1 MISESITPLQS
12 FGAAYS
18 FCYLKDIKHH
28 QNTAKSRPERS
39 GSVSVLKSDL
49 FTDSLKTSGQIS
61 LGSGYQQ
68 GDMRLTLLGE
78 RVELS
83 DEFLDTLNALGSDL
97 EGRID
102 KDIGNVIVTRANT
115 ADKTEKGD
123 FLRKVVNNT
132 MAKKIYR
139 EGDMLYVYIPFEETV
154 YGVNVYDISYSGKD
168 ADNFCEMIYGGTNCE
183 SVNVKVGENVS
194 YGIKSDF
201 KKCKYL
207 IPCIVTD
214 NT

>member
-1 MISESITPLQS
+1 MRKIANILTNRKFTEDSTFYNVVSSVDALMPNIPTLVIGWELTKTLYPNANIVDWKIDDDTYFTFGNREKRSI
-12 FGAAYS
+12 YNER
-18 FCYLKDIKHH
+18 LKEFKKIAIDRFMKSIKYVFI
-28 QNTAKSRPERS
+28 N
-39 GSVSVLKSDL
+39 
-49 FTDSLKTSGQIS
+49 I
-61 LGSGYQQ
+61 
-68 GDMRLTLLGE
+68 
-78 RVELS
+78 
-83 DEFLDTLNALGSDL
+83 
-97 EGRID
+97 I
-102 KDIGNVIVTRANT
+102 T

-132 MAKKIYR
+132 MAKKIYA

-168 ADNFCEMIYGGTNCE
+168 ADNFCDMIYGGTNCE